1 MKVLSFILGLI
12 FIIFL
17 RDVYQ
22 TIHHNGNPFI
32 SVLIC
37 LSIVLI
43 SVSGFIL
50 RKKYQRVLE
59 LVQIKK

>member
-1 MKVLSFILGLI
+1 MKVLSFILGIVL
-12 FIIFL
+12 IIFL

-59 LVQIKK
+59 VVQVKK

>member
-1 MKVLSFILGLI
+1 MKVLSFILGFVL
-12 FIIFL
+12 IIFL

-50 RKKYQRVLE
+50 RKKYAKVLK